1 MHLQDFWLI
10 TILFARR
17 TTAPSQTAHMWVL
30 FFALPCTV
38 FQEMIQEGKI
48 RKDAFGN
55 QSAIIL
61 KRSLEDAARAAY
73 EDFRRRSTIGDVS
86 YSIAIIT
93 ISDEVWEEWENQGL
107 VQETKWLTL
116 PGWRVFTDIIL
127 SEGVEVAEIGQDTW
141 RLE

>member
-1 MHLQDFWLI
+1 
-10 TILFARR
+10 
-17 TTAPSQTAHMWVL
+17 
-30 FFALPCTV
+30 
-38 FQEMIQEGKI
+38 MIQEGKI

-73 EDFRRRSTIGDVS
+73 EDFRRRSTIGVVS

-93 ISDEVWEEWENQGL
+93 ISDEVWKEWENQGL
-107 VQETKWLTL
+107 VQETWWLTL
-116 PGWRVFTDIIL
+116 PGWRVFTDINL